1 MHRKLSAVTES
12 QFYAACQVINAKRS
26 QFNRGAITKT
36 EFCVYKEAN
45 QLYQKNF
52 MVMDNTQHTDDAHS
66 YFNQTTEVG
75 ITLTGDQARLLN
87 ATLDHTMSG
96 LNESRSKID
105 DTEIEI
111 ESPPNQAEQALESTH
126 LADTEIEERPM
137 PPSLLQLDKSLFEQ
151 RFREIRQHVLGFHSL
166 LEKGYETV
174 ITIAGFPEFP
184 EIRLRSI
191 SLYDSGALYIE
202 GENHGGEWVSIFSHL
217 NTVSYALTRQR
228 STQRKKSV
236 QEIEFSLV

>member
-1 MHRKLSAVTES
+1 
-12 QFYAACQVINAKRS
+12 
-26 QFNRGAITKT
+26 
-36 EFCVYKEAN
+36 
-45 QLYQKNF
+45 
-52 MVMDNTQHTDDAHS
+52 MDNTQHTDDAYT

-75 ITLTGDQARLLN
+75 ITLTGDQAKLLH

-96 LNESRSKID
+96 TTPAHGKMEE
-105 DTEIEI
+105 TEIEMETI
-111 ESPPNQAEQALESTH
+111 PGQADQELDSSH
-126 LADTEIEERPM
+126 LADTEIEERPV
-137 PPSLLQLDKSLFEQ
+137 PPSLLQLDKTLYEQ

-184 EIRLRSI
+184 EIRLRSM

-217 NTVSYALTRQR
+217 DSISYALTRQR
-228 STQRKKSV
+228 SNQRKKSV
-236 QEIEFSLV
+236 QEIEFNLV